1 MTALT
6 IAAAPRAVPED
17 HAEDR
22 VPDPAAD
29 PTAGAGATLA
39 DLYRL
44 HHLYL
49 TRLAVLLVGD
59 TGDAEDAVHDAFLRL
74 WRRHGDRID
83 GLDNPLSYLSVAVLN
98 NARTRLRRRK
108 TARDH
113 IPWFLPYGESAE
125 DIVLSRQHRQ
135 VLDAVK
141 ALPRRQREVLVL
153 RYWAD
158 MSEADIA
165 GVLGIS
171 RGTVKS
177 TASRGMHKLE
187 QSLAGHAPR

>member
-6 IAAAPRAVPED
+6 IAAAPRVGTP
-17 HAEDR
+17 DR
-22 VPDPAAD
+22 DRP
-29 PTAGAGATLA
+29 TLA

-49 TRLAVLLVGD
+49 TRLAILLVGD
-59 TGDAEDAVHDAFLRL
+59 RADAEDAVHDAFLRL
-74 WRRHGDRID
+74 WRGHGDRVD
-83 GLDNPLSYLSVAVLN
+83 DLDNPLGYLSVAVLN

-108 TARDH
+108 TAREH
-113 IPWFLPYGESAE
+113 TPWFLPYGESAE
-125 DIVLSRQHRQ
+125 EIVLSRQHRQ

-141 ALPRRQREVLVL
+141 TLPMRQREVLVL

-158 MSEADIA
+158 MSEVEIA
-165 GVLGIS
+165 RTLGIS

-177 TASRGMHKLE
+177 TSSRGMKKLALM
-187 QSLAGHAPR
+187 LAGQEVR